1 MKDCSRIKHLFL
13 IILVIILISVLI
25 IGCQLDGPA
34 QVTTVTSTEKTS
46 TTLSDATID
55 KPATAGPLTEATTRS
70 EGPASTDISTSA
82 TTSIDDT
89 APLPETSDKAVA
101 EWRLTILYDNNSHD
115 PILET
120 DWGFSCLIE
129 GPESVVLFDTGADS
143 GILLANMQK
152 LELDPSRIDAVV
164 LSHNH
169 RDHVGGLGGFLEKNP
184 DVVVYL
190 PASFPDSFKDMV
202 RSFGADAEDVSE
214 ARELYTGL
222 YSTGETGSEI
232 KEQSLMIATSQGL
245 VIITGCAHPGIVNI
259 VRKASDILADEPV
272 YMVLGG
278 FHLAWDTTPKI
289 VSVIDDLQQ
298 LGVVKVAPCHCSG
311 DAARRL
317 FKEAY
322 GKHYIESGAGKIMIF
337 RSTP

>member
-1 MKDCSRIKHLFL
+1 MKCLFSILL
-13 IILVIILISVLI
+13 IVMLIGGLI
-25 IGCQLDGPA
+25 IGCQLEDPA
-34 QVTTVTSTEKTS
+34 QVTTAITSTGKTS
-46 TTLSDATID
+46 TTLNESETE
-55 KPATAGPLTEATTRS
+55 KPAPTSPLTETTTKS
-70 EGPASTDISTSA
+70 VGPASTDISMTA

-89 APLPETSDKAVA
+89 APLPETSNEAVA

-115 PILET
+115 PNLEA

-129 GPESVVLFDTGADS
+129 GPESVILFDTGADS
-143 GILLANMQK
+143 AILLANMRK

-169 RDHVGGLGGFLEKNP
+169 RDHVGGLGGFLVKNP
-184 DVVVYL
+184 DVIVYL

-214 ARELYTGL
+214 ARVLYTGL

-232 KEQSLMIATSQGL
+232 KEQSLVLTTSQGL
-245 VIITGCAHPGIVNI
+245 VVITGCAHPGIVNI
-259 VRKASDILADEPV
+259 VTKANDILADEPV

-278 FHLAWDTTPKI
+278 FHLAWDTTPQI
-289 VSVIDDLQQ
+289 ESVIDNLQQ

-322 GKHYIESGAGKIMIF
+322 GEHYIDSGAGKIITF
-337 RSTP
+337 YSAP